1 MTSPFTRAFTGP
13 KPQEAAMLPGNR
25 FFVRRLSVEGE
36 DVPGQVNLA
45 LEAISPFPLEQMLV
59 GFVTSADGKQV
70 LAYAAHRRR
79 FTAEESFAWPE
90 DCQVVPEFLALC
102 GHRPATDGIVVHR
115 SNERLTALAWKA
127 GEELPAAIVVAELA
141 DTDEA
146 GIAREAAARADLAT
160 DTPVEN
166 LTGALTGAIVEGDL
180 ILKGEFEGSF
190 TIPKKGLDDS
200 DIRDSDFLAER
211 RKKER
216 LNLILWNA
224 ARVGAAVLVLSLL
237 FDIAGFVVGL
247 RKASLEVA
255 NEARRPLVEDIE
267 ASQGITSR
275 ILELGVKRLLPM
287 EMLALVNEKRP
298 ATVEFTNIHCEI
310 KKAKDST
317 IAKPV
322 MTVDAKTP
330 NAGDISDFL
339 KAIQAMPEVEAAT
352 NSEPRVRETATT
364 FRVDIT
370 FKQAALL
377 KAAETPKQC
386 TTSSTA

>member
-1 MTSPFTRAFTGP
+1 MTSPLSRLFKDA

-25 FFVRRLSVEGE
+25 FFVRRLTVEGE

-102 GHRPATDGIVVHR
+102 GHRPTADAIIVHR
-115 SNERLTALAWKA
+115 GDERLTALAWKA
-127 GEELPAAIVVAELA
+127 GDELPLAIVVAELA
-141 DTDEA
+141 DADEA
-146 GIAREAAARADLAT
+146 GIAREAAVRADLPA
-160 DTPVEN
+160 DVAVEN
-166 LTGALTGAIVEGDL
+166 VTGALSGSIVEGDL
-180 ILKGEFEGSF
+180 VLKREGNGTF

-224 ARVGAAVLVLSLL
+224 ARLGAAVIVVSLIL
-237 FDIAGFVVGL
+237 DLAGMVVGM
-247 RKASLEVA
+247 RSSSLEAA
-255 NEARRPLVEDIE
+255 NEARRPVVEDIE
-267 ASQGITSR
+267 ASQAITSR
-275 ILELGVKRLLPM
+275 ILELGVKRLLPI

-298 ATVEFTNIHCEI
+298 ATVEFTNIQCEL

-317 IAKPV
+317 IAKPM

-339 KAIQAMPEVEAAT
+339 KAVQAMPEVEAAT
-352 NSEPRVRETATT
+352 NSEPRVRETSTT
-364 FRVDIT
+364 FRIEIT
-370 FKQAALL
+370 FKQAVLL
-377 KAAETPKQC
+377 KAAETPNQ
-386 TTSSTA
+386 

>member
-1 MTSPFTRAFTGP
+1 MTSLSRLFKDA

-25 FFVRRLSVEGE
+25 FFVRRLSVEG
-36 DVPGQVNLA
+36 DDIPGQVNLA

-102 GHRPATDGIVVHR
+102 GHRPAADGIVVHR
-115 SNERLTALAWKA
+115 SDERLTALAWKA
-127 GEELPAAIVVAELA
+127 GDELPAAIVVAELA

-146 GIAREAAARADLAT
+146 AIAREAAARADLAAE
-160 DTPVEN
+160 TPVEN
-166 LTGALTGAIVEGDL
+166 VTGVLSGAIVEGDL
-180 ILKGEFEGSF
+180 ILKGEFEGTF
-190 TIPKKGLDDS
+190 TIPQKGLDDS

-224 ARVGAAVLVLSLL
+224 ARLGAAVLVVSLL
-237 FDIAGFVVGL
+237 LDIAGGVVGM
-247 RKASLEVA
+247 RRASLEVA

-267 ASQGITSR
+267 ASQAITSR
-275 ILELGVKRLLPM
+275 ILELGVKRLLPI

-298 ATVEFTNIHCEI
+298 ATVEFTNIQCEI

-317 IAKPV
+317 IAKPM

-339 KAIQAMPEVEAAT
+339 KAVQAMPEVEAAT
-352 NSEPRVRETATT
+352 NSEPRVRDTSTT
-364 FRVDIT
+364 FRIEIT
-370 FKQAALL
+370 FKQAVLL
-377 KAAETPKQC
+377 KTAETPKQ
-386 TTSSTA
+386 

>member
-1 MTSPFTRAFTGP
+1 MTSLSRLFKDA

-25 FFVRRLSVEGE
+25 FFVRRLSVEGD

-102 GHRPATDGIVVHR
+102 GHRPAADGIVVHR
-115 SNERLTALAWKA
+115 SDERLTALAWKA
-127 GEELPAAIVVAELA
+127 GDELPAAIVVAELA

-146 GIAREAAARADLAT
+146 AIAREAATRADLAT
-160 DTPVEN
+160 ETPVEN
-166 LTGALTGAIVEGDL
+166 VTGGLSGAIVEGDL
-180 ILKGEFEGSF
+180 ILKGEFEGTF
-190 TIPKKGLDDS
+190 TIPQKGLDDS

-224 ARVGAAVLVLSLL
+224 ARLGAAVLVVSLL
-237 FDIAGFVVGL
+237 LDIAGVVVGM
-247 RKASLEVA
+247 RRASLEVA

-267 ASQGITSR
+267 ASQAITSR

-298 ATVEFTNIHCEI
+298 ATVEFTNIQCEI

-317 IAKPV
+317 IAKPM

-339 KAIQAMPEVEAAT
+339 KAVQAMPEVEAAT
-352 NSEPRVRETATT
+352 NSEPRVRDTSTT
-364 FRVDIT
+364 FRIEIT
-370 FKQAALL
+370 FKQAVLL
-377 KAAETPKQC
+377 KTAETPKQ
-386 TTSSTA
+386 

>member
-1 MTSPFTRAFTGP
+1 MISPFSRLFKDA

-25 FFVRRLSVEGE
+25 FFVRRLAVEGD

-45 LEAISPFPLEQMLV
+45 LEAVSPFPLEQMLV
-59 GFVTSADGKQV
+59 GFVTASDGKQV

-102 GHRPATDGIVVHR
+102 GHRPAGDGIIVHR
-115 SNERLTALAWKA
+115 GDERLTALAWKA

-141 DTDEA
+141 DADEA
-146 GIAREAAARADLAT
+146 GIAREAATRADLAA
-160 DTPVEN
+160 DAPVEN
-166 LTGALTGAIVEGDL
+166 VTGALSGALAEGNLVLKREGD
-180 ILKGEFEGSF
+180 GTF

-211 RKKER
+211 RKKEH
-216 LNLILWNA
+216 LNLLLWTG
-224 ARVGAAVLVLSLL
+224 ARLGAAVLAAALVM
-237 FDIAGFVVGL
+237 DVAGFIVGL
-247 RKASLEVA
+247 RSGSLEAA
-255 NEARRPLVEDIE
+255 NDGRRPLVEDIE
-267 ASQGITSR
+267 ASQAITTR
-275 ILELGVKRLLPM
+275 ILELGVKRLLPI

-298 ATVEFTNIHCEI
+298 ATVEFTNIHCEL
-310 KKAKDST
+310 KKPKDST
-317 IAKPV
+317 LTKPM

-339 KAIQAMPEVEAAT
+339 KAVQALPEVESAT
-352 NSEPRVRETATT
+352 NSEPRVRETSTT
-364 FRVDIT
+364 FRLEIT

-377 KAAETPKQC
+377 KAAEAPKQ
-386 TTSSTA
+386 

>member
-1 MTSPFTRAFTGP
+1 MTSPLSRLFKDA

-59 GFVTSADGKQV
+59 GFVMSADGKQA

-102 GHRPATDGIVVHR
+102 GHRPAADGVVVHR
-115 SNERLTALAWKA
+115 GDERLTALAWKA

-141 DTDEA
+141 DADEA
-146 GIAREAAARADLAT
+146 GIAREAAGRADLAA
-160 DTPVEN
+160 DAPVEN
-166 LTGALTGAIVEGDL
+166 VTGALSGALAEGNLVLKREGD
-180 ILKGEFEGSF
+180 GTF

-216 LNLILWNA
+216 LNLLLWNA
-224 ARVGAAVLVLSLL
+224 ARLGAAVLAAALVM
-237 FDIAGFVVGL
+237 DVAGLIVGM
-247 RKASLEVA
+247 RTRSLEAA
-255 NEARRPLVEDIE
+255 NDARRPLVEDIE
-267 ASQGITSR
+267 ASQAITSR
-275 ILELGVKRLLPM
+275 ILELGVKRLLPI

-298 ATVEFTNIHCEI
+298 ATVEFTNIHCEL
-310 KKAKDST
+310 KKPKDST
-317 IAKPV
+317 LTKPV

-339 KAIQAMPEVEAAT
+339 KAVQAMPEVEAVT
-352 NSEPRVRETATT
+352 NSEPRVRETSTT
-364 FRVDIT
+364 FRLEIT

-377 KAAETPKQC
+377 KAAETIKQ
-386 TTSSTA
+386 

>member
-1 MTSPFTRAFTGP
+1 MTSLSRLFKDA

-25 FFVRRLSVEGE
+25 FFVRRLSVEGD

-102 GHRPATDGIVVHR
+102 GHRPAADGIVVHR
-115 SNERLTALAWKA
+115 NDERLTALAWKA
-127 GEELPAAIVVAELA
+127 GDELPAAIVVAELA

-146 GIAREAAARADLAT
+146 AIAREAATRADLAAE
-160 DTPVEN
+160 TPVEN
-166 LTGALTGAIVEGDL
+166 VTGALSGAIVEGDL
-180 ILKGEFEGSF
+180 ILKGEFEGTF
-190 TIPKKGLDDS
+190 TIPQKGLDDS

-224 ARVGAAVLVLSLL
+224 ARLGAAVLVVSLL
-237 FDIAGFVVGL
+237 LDIAGGVVGM
-247 RKASLEVA
+247 RRASLEVA

-267 ASQGITSR
+267 ASQAITSR
-275 ILELGVKRLLPM
+275 ILELGVKRLLPI

-298 ATVEFTNIHCEI
+298 ATVEFTNIQCEI

-317 IAKPV
+317 IAKPM

-339 KAIQAMPEVEAAT
+339 KAVQAMPEVEAAT
-352 NSEPRVRETATT
+352 NSEPRVRETSTT
-364 FRVDIT
+364 FRIEII
-370 FKQAALL
+370 FKQAVLL
-377 KAAETPKQC
+377 KTAETPKQ
-386 TTSSTA
+386 

>member
-1 MTSPFTRAFTGP
+1 MTSPLSRLFKDA

-25 FFVRRLSVEGE
+25 FFVRRLTVEGE

-102 GHRPATDGIVVHR
+102 GHRPTADAIIVHR
-115 SNERLTALAWKA
+115 GDERLTALAWKA
-127 GEELPAAIVVAELA
+127 GDELPLAIVVAELA
-141 DTDEA
+141 DADEA
-146 GIAREAAARADLAT
+146 GIAREAAVRADLPA
-160 DTPVEN
+160 DVAVEN
-166 LTGALTGAIVEGDL
+166 VTGALSGSIVEGDL
-180 ILKGEFEGSF
+180 VLKREGNGTF

-224 ARVGAAVLVLSLL
+224 ARLGAAVIVVSLIL
-237 FDIAGFVVGL
+237 DLAGMVVGM
-247 RKASLEVA
+247 RSSSLEAA
-255 NEARRPLVEDIE
+255 NEARRPVVEDIE
-267 ASQGITSR
+267 ASQAITSR
-275 ILELGVKRLLPM
+275 ILELGVKRLLPI

-298 ATVEFTNIHCEI
+298 ATVEFTNIQCEL

-317 IAKPV
+317 IAKPM

-339 KAIQAMPEVEAAT
+339 KAVQAMPEVEAAT
-352 NSEPRVRETATT
+352 NSEPRVRETSTT
-364 FRVDIT
+364 FRIEIT
-370 FKQAALL
+370 FKQAVLL
-377 KAAETPKQC
+377 KAAETPKH
-386 TTSSTA
+386 

>member
-59 GFVTSADGKQV
+59 GFVTSTDGKQV

-102 GHRPATDGIVVHR
+102 GHRPAATGIVVHR
-115 SNERLTALAWKA
+115 SHERLTALAWKA

-166 LTGALTGAIVEGDL
+166 LTGTLTGAIVEGDL

-317 IAKPV
+317 IAKPM

-339 KAIQAMPEVEAAT
+339 KAVQAMPEVEAAT
-352 NSEPRVRETATT
+352 NSEPRVRETSTT
-364 FRVDIT
+364 FRVEIT

-377 KAAETPKQC
+377 KAAETPKQ
-386 TTSSTA
+386 

>member
-1 MTSPFTRAFTGP
+1 MTSPLSRLFKDA

-25 FFVRRLSVEGE
+25 FFVRRLTVEGE

-102 GHRPATDGIVVHR
+102 GHRPTTDALIVHR
-115 SNERLTALAWKA
+115 GDERLTALAWKA
-127 GEELPAAIVVAELA
+127 GDELPLAIVVAELA
-141 DTDEA
+141 DADEA
-146 GIAREAAARADLAT
+146 GIAREAAARADLPA
-160 DTPVEN
+160 DVAVEN
-166 LTGALTGAIVEGDL
+166 VTGAISGSIVEGDL
-180 ILKGEFEGSF
+180 VLKREGNGTF
-190 TIPKKGLDDS
+190 TIPKNGLDDS

-224 ARVGAAVLVLSLL
+224 ARLGAAVIVVSLIL
-237 FDIAGFVVGL
+237 DLAGMVVGM
-247 RKASLEVA
+247 RSSSLEAA
-255 NEARRPLVEDIE
+255 NEARRPVVEDIE
-267 ASQGITSR
+267 ASQAITSR
-275 ILELGVKRLLPM
+275 ILELGVKRLLPI

-298 ATVEFTNIHCEI
+298 ATVEFTNIQCEL

-317 IAKPV
+317 IAKPM

-339 KAIQAMPEVEAAT
+339 KAVQAMPEVEAAT
-352 NSEPRVRETATT
+352 NSEPRVRDTSTT
-364 FRVDIT
+364 FRIEII
-370 FKQAALL
+370 FKQAVLL
-377 KAAETPKQC
+377 KTAETPKQ
-386 TTSSTA
+386 

>member
-25 FFVRRLSVEGE
+25 FFVRRLSVEGD

-102 GHRPATDGIVVHR
+102 GHRPAADGIVVHR

-127 GEELPAAIVVAELA
+127 GDELPAAIVVAELA
-141 DTDEA
+141 DADEA
-146 GIAREAAARADLAT
+146 GLAREAAARADLAA

-166 LTGALTGAIVEGDL
+166 LTGVLAGAIVEGDL
-180 ILKGEFEGSF
+180 ILKGEFEGTF

-224 ARVGAAVLVLSLL
+224 ARLGAAVLVVSLL
-237 FDIAGFVVGL
+237 LDIAGVVVGM

-267 ASQGITSR
+267 ASQAITSR
-275 ILELGVKRLLPM
+275 ILELGVKRLLPI

-298 ATVEFTNIHCEI
+298 ATVEFTNIQCEI

-317 IAKPV
+317 IAKPM

-339 KAIQAMPEVEAAT
+339 KAVQAMPEVEAAT
-352 NSEPRVRETATT
+352 NSEPRVRETSTT
-364 FRVDIT
+364 FRIEIT
-370 FKQAALL
+370 FKQAVLL
-377 KAAETPKQC
+377 KTAETPKQ
-386 TTSSTA
+386 

>member
-1 MTSPFTRAFTGP
+1 MTSPLSRLFKDT

-25 FFVRRLSVEGE
+25 FFVRRLTVEGE

-102 GHRPATDGIVVHR
+102 AHRPTTDALIVHR
-115 SNERLTALAWKA
+115 GDERLTALAWKA
-127 GEELPAAIVVAELA
+127 GDELPLAIVVAELA
-141 DTDEA
+141 DADEA
-146 GIAREAAARADLAT
+146 SIAREAAARADMPA
-160 DTPVEN
+160 DVAVEN
-166 LTGALTGAIVEGDL
+166 VTGALSGSIVEGDL
-180 ILKGEFEGSF
+180 VLKREGNGTF

-224 ARVGAAVLVLSLL
+224 ARLGAAVIVVSLIL
-237 FDIAGFVVGL
+237 DLAGMVVGM
-247 RKASLEVA
+247 RSSSLEAA
-255 NEARRPLVEDIE
+255 NEARRPVVEDIE
-267 ASQGITSR
+267 ASQAITSR
-275 ILELGVKRLLPM
+275 ILELGVKRLLPI

-298 ATVEFTNIHCEI
+298 ATVEFTNIQCEL

-317 IAKPV
+317 IAKPM

-339 KAIQAMPEVEAAT
+339 KAVQAMPEVEAAT
-352 NSEPRVRETATT
+352 NSEPRVRETSTT
-364 FRVDIT
+364 FRVEIT
-370 FKQAALL
+370 FKQAVLL
-377 KAAETPKQC
+377 KAAETLKQ
-386 TTSSTA
+386 

>member
-1 MTSPFTRAFTGP
+1 MTSPLSRLFKDA

-25 FFVRRLSVEGE
+25 FFVRRLTVEGE

-102 GHRPATDGIVVHR
+102 GHRPTTDALIVHR
-115 SNERLTALAWKA
+115 GDERLTALAWKA
-127 GEELPAAIVVAELA
+127 GDELPLAIVVAELA
-141 DTDEA
+141 DADEA
-146 GIAREAAARADLAT
+146 GIAREAAARADLPA
-160 DTPVEN
+160 DVAVEN
-166 LTGALTGAIVEGDL
+166 VTGALSGSIVEGDL
-180 ILKGEFEGSF
+180 VLKREGNGTF
-190 TIPKKGLDDS
+190 TIPKNGLDDS

-224 ARVGAAVLVLSLL
+224 ARLGAAVIVVSLIL
-237 FDIAGFVVGL
+237 DLAGMVVGM
-247 RKASLEVA
+247 RSSSLEAA
-255 NEARRPLVEDIE
+255 NEARRPVVEDIE
-267 ASQGITSR
+267 ASQAITSR
-275 ILELGVKRLLPM
+275 ILELGVKRLLPI

-298 ATVEFTNIHCEI
+298 ATVEFTNIQCEL

-317 IAKPV
+317 IAKPM

-339 KAIQAMPEVEAAT
+339 KAVQAMPEVEAAT
-352 NSEPRVRETATT
+352 NSEPRVRETSTT
-364 FRVDIT
+364 FRIEIT
-370 FKQAALL
+370 FKQAVLL
-377 KAAETPKQC
+377 KAAETPKQ
-386 TTSSTA
+386 

>member
-1 MTSPFTRAFTGP
+1 MTSPLSRLFKDA

-25 FFVRRLSVEGE
+25 FFVRRLTVEGE

-102 GHRPATDGIVVHR
+102 AHRPTADAIIVHR
-115 SNERLTALAWKA
+115 GDERLTALAWKA
-127 GEELPAAIVVAELA
+127 GDELPLAIVVAELA
-141 DTDEA
+141 DADEA
-146 GIAREAAARADLAT
+146 GIAREAAARADLPA
-160 DTPVEN
+160 DVAVEN
-166 LTGALTGAIVEGDL
+166 VTGAISGSIVEGDL
-180 ILKGEFEGSF
+180 VLKREGNGTF

-224 ARVGAAVLVLSLL
+224 ARLGAAVIVVSLIL
-237 FDIAGFVVGL
+237 DLAGMVVGM
-247 RKASLEVA
+247 RSSSLEAA
-255 NEARRPLVEDIE
+255 NEARRPVVEDIE
-267 ASQGITSR
+267 ASQAITSR
-275 ILELGVKRLLPM
+275 ILELGVKRLLPI

-298 ATVEFTNIHCEI
+298 ATVEFTNIQCEL

-317 IAKPV
+317 IAKPM

-339 KAIQAMPEVEAAT
+339 KAVQAMPEVEAAT
-352 NSEPRVRETATT
+352 NSEPRVRETSTT
-364 FRVDIT
+364 FRVEIT
-370 FKQAALL
+370 FKQAVLL
-377 KAAETPKQC
+377 KAAETLKQ
-386 TTSSTA
+386 

>member
-1 MTSPFTRAFTGP
+1 MTSPLTRAFTGP

-25 FFVRRLSVEGE
+25 FFVRRLAVEGE

-102 GHRPATDGIVVHR
+102 GHRPAAGGIVVHR
-115 SNERLTALAWKA
+115 GEERLTALAWKA

-141 DTDEA
+141 DADEA
-146 GIAREAAARADLAT
+146 GLAREAAARADLAA
-160 DTPVEN
+160 DSPVEN
-166 LTGALTGAIVEGDL
+166 LTGALSGSLVEGDL
-180 ILKGEFEGSF
+180 ILKGEYEGTF

-216 LNLILWNA
+216 LNLILWNV
-224 ARVGAAVLVLSLL
+224 ARAGVAVLVLSLL
-237 FDIAGFVVGL
+237 LDIAGFVVGL
-247 RKASLEVA
+247 RSHALEVA
-255 NEARRPLVEDIE
+255 NEGRQPLVEDIE
-267 ASQGITSR
+267 ESQKITDR

-298 ATVEFTNIHCEI
+298 ATVEFTNVHCEV
-310 KKAKDST
+310 KKLKDSVLT
-317 IAKPV
+317 KPI
-322 MTVDAKTP
+322 MTVDARTP

-339 KAIQAMPEVEAAT
+339 KAVQAMPEVEAVT
-352 NSEPRVRETATT
+352 NTEPRVRDTSTT
-364 FRVDIT
+364 FRLEIT

-377 KAAETPKQC
+377 KAAETPKQ
-386 TTSSTA
+386 

>member
-1 MTSPFTRAFTGP
+1 MTSLSRLFKDA

-25 FFVRRLSVEGE
+25 FFVRRLTVEGD

-79 FTAEESFAWPE
+79 FTTEESFAWPE
-90 DCQVVPEFLALC
+90 DCPVIPEFLALC
-102 GHRPATDGIVVHR
+102 GHRPVGDGIVVHR
-115 SNERLTALAWKA
+115 SEERLTALAWKA
-127 GEELPAAIVVAELA
+127 GDELPAAIVVAELA
-141 DTDEA
+141 DADEA
-146 GIAREAAARADLAT
+146 AIAREAAARADLAA

-166 LTGALTGAIVEGDL
+166 LTGALAGAIVEGDL
-180 ILKGEFEGSF
+180 VLDSANFEGSF
-190 TIPKKGLDDS
+190 TIPKKGEDDA

-216 LNLILWNA
+216 LNLILWNS
-224 ARVGAAVLVLSLL
+224 ARVGAAVLVVSLL
-237 FDIAGFVVGL
+237 LDIAGMVVGL
-247 RKASLEVA
+247 RSKSLETVIESQRELVA
-255 NEARRPLVEDIE
+255 DIE

-287 EMLALVNEKRP
+287 EMLALVNERRP

-310 KKAKDST
+310 KKAKDSA
-317 IAKPV
+317 IAKPT

-339 KAIQAMPEVEAAT
+339 KAVQAMPEVEAVT
-352 NSEPRVRETATT
+352 SKEPRVRETSTT
-364 FRVDIT
+364 FSLEIT
-370 FKQAALL
+370 FKQPALL
-377 KAAETPKQC
+377 KAAETIKQ
-386 TTSSTA
+386 

>member
-1 MTSPFTRAFTGP
+1 MTSLSRLFKDA

-25 FFVRRLSVEGE
+25 FFVRRLSVEG
-36 DVPGQVNLA
+36 DDIPGQVNLA

-102 GHRPATDGIVVHR
+102 GHRPAADGIVVHR
-115 SNERLTALAWKA
+115 SDERLTALAWKA
-127 GEELPAAIVVAELA
+127 GDELPAAIVVAELA

-146 GIAREAAARADLAT
+146 AIAREAATRADLAAE
-160 DTPVEN
+160 TPVEN
-166 LTGALTGAIVEGDL
+166 VTGVLSGAIVEGDL
-180 ILKGEFEGSF
+180 ILKGEFEGTF
-190 TIPKKGLDDS
+190 TIPQKGLDDS

-224 ARVGAAVLVLSLL
+224 ARLGAAVLVVSLL
-237 FDIAGFVVGL
+237 LDIAGGVVGM
-247 RKASLEVA
+247 RRASLEVA

-267 ASQGITSR
+267 ASQAITSR
-275 ILELGVKRLLPM
+275 ILELGVKRLLPI

-298 ATVEFTNIHCEI
+298 ATVEFTNIQCEI

-317 IAKPV
+317 IAKPM

-339 KAIQAMPEVEAAT
+339 KAVQAMPEVEAAT
-352 NSEPRVRETATT
+352 NSEPRVRDTSTT
-364 FRVDIT
+364 FRIEIT
-370 FKQAALL
+370 FKQAVLL
-377 KAAETPKQC
+377 KTAETPKQ
-386 TTSSTA
+386 

>member
-1 MTSPFTRAFTGP
+1 MTSLSRLFKDA

-25 FFVRRLSVEGE
+25 FFVRRLSVEGD

-90 DCQVVPEFLALC
+90 DCQVVPEFLAMC
-102 GHRPATDGIVVHR
+102 GHRPAADGIVVHR
-115 SNERLTALAWKA
+115 SDERLTALAWKA
-127 GEELPAAIVVAELA
+127 GDELPAAIVVAELA

-146 GIAREAAARADLAT
+146 AIAREAATRADLAAE
-160 DTPVEN
+160 TPVEN
-166 LTGALTGAIVEGDL
+166 VTGGLAGAIVEGDL
-180 ILKGEFEGSF
+180 ILKGEFEGTF
-190 TIPKKGLDDS
+190 TIPQKGLDDS

-224 ARVGAAVLVLSLL
+224 ARLGAAVLVVSLL
-237 FDIAGFVVGL
+237 LDITGGVVGM
-247 RKASLEVA
+247 RRASLEVA
-255 NEARRPLVEDIE
+255 NEARRPQVEDIE
-267 ASQGITSR
+267 ASQAITSR

-298 ATVEFTNIHCEI
+298 ATVEFTNIQCEI

-317 IAKPV
+317 IAKPM

-339 KAIQAMPEVEAAT
+339 KAVQAMPEVEAAT
-352 NSEPRVRETATT
+352 NSEPRVRETSTT
-364 FRVDIT
+364 FRIEIT
-370 FKQAALL
+370 FKQAVLL
-377 KAAETPKQC
+377 KTAETPKQ
-386 TTSSTA
+386 

>member
-1 MTSPFTRAFTGP
+1 MTSPLSRLFKDA

-25 FFVRRLSVEGE
+25 FFVRRLTVEGE

-102 GHRPATDGIVVHR
+102 GHRPTADAIIVHR
-115 SNERLTALAWKA
+115 GDERLTALAWKA
-127 GEELPAAIVVAELA
+127 GEGLPLAIVVAELA
-141 DTDEA
+141 DADEA
-146 GIAREAAARADLAT
+146 GIAREAAARADLPA
-160 DTPVEN
+160 DVAVEN
-166 LTGALTGAIVEGDL
+166 VTGALSGSIVEGDL
-180 ILKGEFEGSF
+180 VLKREGNGTF
-190 TIPKKGLDDS
+190 TIPKNGLDDS

-224 ARVGAAVLVLSLL
+224 ARLGAAVIVVSLIL
-237 FDIAGFVVGL
+237 DLAGMVVGM
-247 RKASLEVA
+247 RSSSLEAA
-255 NEARRPLVEDIE
+255 NEARRPVVEDIE
-267 ASQGITSR
+267 ASQAITSR
-275 ILELGVKRLLPM
+275 ILELGVKRLLPI

-298 ATVEFTNIHCEI
+298 ATVEFTNIQCEL

-317 IAKPV
+317 IAKPM

-339 KAIQAMPEVEAAT
+339 KAVQAMPEVEAAT
-352 NSEPRVRETATT
+352 NSEPRVRETSTT
-364 FRVDIT
+364 FRIEIT
-370 FKQAALL
+370 FKQAVLL
-377 KAAETPKQC
+377 KAAETPKQ
-386 TTSSTA
+386 

>member
-1 MTSPFTRAFTGP
+1 MTSPLSRLFKDA

-25 FFVRRLSVEGE
+25 FFVRRLTVEGE

-102 GHRPATDGIVVHR
+102 GHRPTTDALIVHR
-115 SNERLTALAWKA
+115 GDERLTALAWKA
-127 GEELPAAIVVAELA
+127 GDELPLAIVVAELA
-141 DTDEA
+141 DADEA
-146 GIAREAAARADLAT
+146 GIAREAAARADLPA
-160 DTPVEN
+160 DVAVEN
-166 LTGALTGAIVEGDL
+166 VTGALSGSIVEGDL
-180 ILKGEFEGSF
+180 VLKREGNGTF
-190 TIPKKGLDDS
+190 TIPKNGLDDS

-224 ARVGAAVLVLSLL
+224 ARLGAAVIVVSLIL
-237 FDIAGFVVGL
+237 DLAGMVVGM
-247 RKASLEVA
+247 RSSSLEAA
-255 NEARRPLVEDIE
+255 NEARRPVVEDIE
-267 ASQGITSR
+267 ASQAITSR
-275 ILELGVKRLLPM
+275 ILELGVKRLLPI

-298 ATVEFTNIHCEI
+298 ATVEFTNIQCEL

-317 IAKPV
+317 IAKPM

-339 KAIQAMPEVEAAT
+339 KAVQAMPEVEAAT
-352 NSEPRVRETATT
+352 NSEPRVRETSTT
-364 FRVDIT
+364 FRVEIT
-370 FKQAALL
+370 FKQAVLL
-377 KAAETPKQC
+377 KAAETLKQ
-386 TTSSTA
+386 

>member
-25 FFVRRLSVEGE
+25 FFVRRLSVEGD

-102 GHRPATDGIVVHR
+102 GHRPAADGIVVHR

-166 LTGALTGAIVEGDL
+166 LTGALAGAIVEGDL

-377 KAAETPKQC
+377 KAAETPKQ
-386 TTSSTA
+386 

>member
-1 MTSPFTRAFTGP
+1 MTSLSRLFKDA

-25 FFVRRLSVEGE
+25 FFVRRLSVEGD

-102 GHRPATDGIVVHR
+102 GHRPAADGIVVHR
-115 SNERLTALAWKA
+115 SDERLTALAWKA
-127 GEELPAAIVVAELA
+127 GDELPAAIVVAELA

-146 GIAREAAARADLAT
+146 AIAREAATRADLAAE
-160 DTPVEN
+160 TPVEN
-166 LTGALTGAIVEGDL
+166 VTGGLAGAIVEGDL
-180 ILKGEFEGSF
+180 ILKGEFEGTF
-190 TIPKKGLDDS
+190 TIPQKGLDDS

-224 ARVGAAVLVLSLL
+224 ARLGAAVLVVSLL
-237 FDIAGFVVGL
+237 LDITGGVVGM
-247 RKASLEVA
+247 RRASLEVT

-267 ASQGITSR
+267 ASQAITSR

-298 ATVEFTNIHCEI
+298 ATVEFTNIQCEI

-317 IAKPV
+317 IAKPM

-339 KAIQAMPEVEAAT
+339 KAVQAMPEVEAAT
-352 NSEPRVRETATT
+352 NSEPRVRETSTT
-364 FRVDIT
+364 FRIEIT
-370 FKQAALL
+370 FKQAVLL
-377 KAAETPKQC
+377 KTAETPKQ
-386 TTSSTA
+386 

>member
-1 MTSPFTRAFTGP
+1 MTSLSRLFKDA

-25 FFVRRLSVEGE
+25 FFVRRLSVEG
-36 DVPGQVNLA
+36 DDIPGQVNLA

-115 SNERLTALAWKA
+115 SDERLTALAWKA
-127 GEELPAAIVVAELA
+127 GDELPAAIVVAELA

-146 GIAREAAARADLAT
+146 AIAREAATRADLAAE
-160 DTPVEN
+160 TPVEN
-166 LTGALTGAIVEGDL
+166 VTGVLAGAIVEGDL
-180 ILKGEFEGSF
+180 ILKGEFEGTF
-190 TIPKKGLDDS
+190 TIPQKGLDDS

-224 ARVGAAVLVLSLL
+224 ARLGAAVLVVSLL
-237 FDIAGFVVGL
+237 LDITGGVVGM
-247 RKASLEVA
+247 RRASLEVA
-255 NEARRPLVEDIE
+255 NEARRPQVEDIE
-267 ASQGITSR
+267 ASQAITSR

-298 ATVEFTNIHCEI
+298 ATVEFTNIQCEI

-317 IAKPV
+317 IAKPM

-339 KAIQAMPEVEAAT
+339 KAVQSMPEVEAAT
-352 NSEPRVRETATT
+352 NSEPRVRETSTT
-364 FRVDIT
+364 FRIEIT
-370 FKQAALL
+370 FKQAVLL
-377 KAAETPKQC
+377 KTAETPKQ
-386 TTSSTA
+386 

>member
-1 MTSPFTRAFTGP
+1 MTSPLSRLFKDA

-25 FFVRRLSVEGE
+25 FFVRRLTVEGE

-102 GHRPATDGIVVHR
+102 GHRPTADAIIVHR
-115 SNERLTALAWKA
+115 GDERLTALAWKA
-127 GEELPAAIVVAELA
+127 GDELPLAIVVAELA
-141 DTDEA
+141 DADEA
-146 GIAREAAARADLAT
+146 GIAREAAARADLPA
-160 DTPVEN
+160 DVAVEN
-166 LTGALTGAIVEGDL
+166 VTGALSGSIVEGDL
-180 ILKGEFEGSF
+180 VLKREGNGTF

-224 ARVGAAVLVLSLL
+224 ARLGAAVIVVSLIL
-237 FDIAGFVVGL
+237 DLAGMVVGM
-247 RKASLEVA
+247 RSSSLEAA
-255 NEARRPLVEDIE
+255 NEARRPVVEDIE
-267 ASQGITSR
+267 ASQAITSR
-275 ILELGVKRLLPM
+275 ILELGVKRLLPI

-298 ATVEFTNIHCEI
+298 ATVEFTNIQCEL

-317 IAKPV
+317 IAKPM

-339 KAIQAMPEVEAAT
+339 KAVQAMPEVEAAT
-352 NSEPRVRETATT
+352 NSEPRVRETSTT
-364 FRVDIT
+364 FRVEIT
-370 FKQAALL
+370 FKQAVLL
-377 KAAETPKQC
+377 KAAETLKQ
-386 TTSSTA
+386 

>member
-1 MTSPFTRAFTGP
+1 MTSLSRLFKDA

-25 FFVRRLSVEGE
+25 FFVRRLSVEG
-36 DVPGQVNLA
+36 DDIPGQVNLA

-102 GHRPATDGIVVHR
+102 GHRPAADGIVVHR
-115 SNERLTALAWKA
+115 SDERLTALAWKA
-127 GEELPAAIVVAELA
+127 GDELPAAIVVAELA

-146 GIAREAAARADLAT
+146 AIAREAATRADLAAE
-160 DTPVEN
+160 TPVEN
-166 LTGALTGAIVEGDL
+166 VTGVLSGAIVEGDL
-180 ILKGEFEGSF
+180 ILKGEFEGTF
-190 TIPKKGLDDS
+190 TIPQKGLDDS

-224 ARVGAAVLVLSLL
+224 ARLGAAVLVVSLL
-237 FDIAGFVVGL
+237 LDIAGGVVGM
-247 RKASLEVA
+247 RRATLEVD

-267 ASQGITSR
+267 ASQAITSR

-298 ATVEFTNIHCEI
+298 ATVEFTNIQCEI

-317 IAKPV
+317 IAKPM

-339 KAIQAMPEVEAAT
+339 KAVQAMPEVEAAT
-352 NSEPRVRETATT
+352 NSEPRVRDTSTT
-364 FRVDIT
+364 FRIEIT
-370 FKQAALL
+370 FKQAVLL
-377 KAAETPKQC
+377 KTAETPKQ
-386 TTSSTA
+386 

>member
-1 MTSPFTRAFTGP
+1 MTSPLTRAFTGP

-25 FFVRRLSVEGE
+25 FFVRRLAVEGE

-59 GFVTSADGKQV
+59 GFVTSTDGKQV

-102 GHRPATDGIVVHR
+102 GHRPAADGIVVHR
-115 SNERLTALAWKA
+115 GDERLTALAWKA

-141 DTDEA
+141 DADEA
-146 GIAREAAARADLAT
+146 GLAREAAARADLPA
-160 DTPVEN
+160 DLPVEN
-166 LTGALTGAIVEGDL
+166 LAGALTGGLVEGDL
-180 ILKGEFEGSF
+180 VLKAEAEGTF

-224 ARVGAAVLVLSLL
+224 ARAAAAVLVISLL
-237 FDIAGFVVGL
+237 LDIAGFVVGM
-247 RKASLEVA
+247 RSHALEVA
-255 NEARRPLVEDIE
+255 NETRQPLVEDIE
-267 ASQGITSR
+267 ESQKITDR

-298 ATVEFTNIHCEI
+298 ATVEFTNIHCEV
-310 KKAKDST
+310 KKLKDSVLT
-317 IAKPV
+317 KPM
-322 MTVDAKTP
+322 MTVDARTP

-339 KAIQAMPEVEAAT
+339 KAVQAMPEVESVT
-352 NSEPRVRETATT
+352 NSEPRVRETSTT
-364 FRVDIT
+364 FRLEIT
-370 FKQAALL
+370 FKQALLL
-377 KAAETPKQC
+377 KAAEAPKQ
-386 TTSSTA
+386 

>member
-1 MTSPFTRAFTGP
+1 MTSLSRLFKDA
-13 KPQEAAMLPGNR
+13 KLQEAAMLPGNR
-25 FFVRRLSVEGE
+25 FFVRRLTVEGE

-102 GHRPATDGIVVHR
+102 GHRPATDAIIVHR
-115 SNERLTALAWKA
+115 GDERLTALAWKA
-127 GEELPAAIVVAELA
+127 GEELPIAVVVAELA
-141 DTDEA
+141 DADEA
-146 GIAREAAARADLAT
+146 GIAREAAARADLPADIT
-160 DTPVEN
+160 VEN
-166 LTGALTGAIVEGDL
+166 VTGALSGSIVEGDL
-180 ILKGEFEGSF
+180 VLKREGNGTF

-224 ARVGAAVLVLSLL
+224 ARLGAAVLVISLL
-237 FDIAGFVVGL
+237 LDLAAMVVGM
-247 RKASLEVA
+247 RSSSLEAA
-255 NEARRPLVEDIE
+255 NEARRPVVEDIE
-267 ASQGITSR
+267 ASQAITSR
-275 ILELGVKRLLPM
+275 ILELGVKRLLPI

-298 ATVEFTNIHCEI
+298 ATVEFTNIHCEL
-310 KKAKDST
+310 KKPKDSALT
-317 IAKPV
+317 KPL

-339 KAIQAMPEVEAAT
+339 KAVQAIPEVESVT
-352 NSEPRVRETATT
+352 NSEPRVRETSTT
-364 FRVDIT
+364 FRLEIT

-377 KAAETPKQC
+377 KAAETPKQ
-386 TTSSTA
+386 

>member
-1 MTSPFTRAFTGP
+1 MISPFSRLFKDA

-25 FFVRRLSVEGE
+25 FFVRRLAVEGD

-45 LEAISPFPLEQMLV
+45 LEAVSPFPLEQMLV
-59 GFVTSADGKQV
+59 GFVTASDGKQV

-102 GHRPATDGIVVHR
+102 GHRPAADGIIVHR
-115 SNERLTALAWKA
+115 GDERLTALAWKA

-141 DTDEA
+141 DADEA
-146 GIAREAAARADLAT
+146 GIAREAATRADLAA
-160 DTPVEN
+160 DAPVEN
-166 LTGALTGAIVEGDL
+166 VTGALSGALAEGNLVLKREGD
-180 ILKGEFEGSF
+180 GTF

-211 RKKER
+211 RKKEH
-216 LNLILWNA
+216 LNLLLWTG
-224 ARVGAAVLVLSLL
+224 ARLGAAVLAAALVM
-237 FDIAGFVVGL
+237 DVAGFIVGL
-247 RKASLEVA
+247 RSGSLEAA
-255 NEARRPLVEDIE
+255 NDGRRPLVEDIE
-267 ASQGITSR
+267 ASQAITTR
-275 ILELGVKRLLPM
+275 ILELGVKRLLPI

-298 ATVEFTNIHCEI
+298 ATVEFTNIHCEL
-310 KKAKDST
+310 KKPKDST
-317 IAKPV
+317 LTKPM

-339 KAIQAMPEVEAAT
+339 KAVQALPEVESAT
-352 NSEPRVRETATT
+352 NSEPRVRETSTT
-364 FRVDIT
+364 FRLEIT

-377 KAAETPKQC
+377 KAAEAPKQ
-386 TTSSTA
+386 